1 MLEKLFLV
9 VVDLCLRE
17 RAEKERFWSCRDAEA
32 RASEKECKVL
42 SDGDIY
48 HAISEEYSINI
59 LFRVFPQ
66 TKEG

>member
-48 HAISEEYSINI
+48 HAS
-59 LFRVFPQ
+59 
-66 TKEG
+66 K